1 MAVQQLGK
9 LVYLEPQ
16 KVWQNEST
24 EFAPWLQQNL
34 DQLSSTLGIDIQ
46 AAELAVRVGSFV
58 ADLVGE
64 DAATS
69 RPVVIESQLGRTDH
83 EHLGRLVAYTA
94 GKDGGVIIWV
104 APRILPE
111 HRRALEWLNHM
122 GQGELACYG
131 VELEVVQIGDSARG
145 ANFKAVVA
153 PKHEAPAN
161 DRDQRYQTFFQDVLD
176 QLRARRAGI
185 TNASRAGCQQ
195 HLGIPTGRAGSAF
208 RLAFTDDARFRIE
221 LYNHGA
227 PAASNGNGNGSNNG
241 DAGRQVFNHIRTNE
255 ATIEQA
261 LGVKLAWER
270 PDGHGASHIAWQWD
284 KPVSIMDPPDKLG
297 ELKRWSL
304 NSFFKFRDVMAPYLR
319 NLPTRA
325 DLVGLPQL
333 EGLEVEEHNADG
345 R

>member
-16 KVWQNEST
+16 KVWQSEST

-34 DQLSSTLGIDIQ
+34 DQLSASLGIDIQ

-69 RPVVIESQLGRTDH
+69 RPVIIESQLGRSDH

-94 GKDGGVIIWV
+94 GKEGGVIIWV

-111 HRRALEWLNHM
+111 HRKALEWLNQTCR
-122 GQGELACYG
+122 GDVGCYG

-153 PKHEAPAN
+153 PKHEPPAS
-161 DRDQRYQTFFQDVLD
+161 DRDQRYQNFFQDVLD

-185 TNASRAGCQQ
+185 TNTSRAGCQQ
-195 HLGIPTGRAGSAF
+195 YLGVPSGRAGSAF

-221 LYNHGA
+221 LYNRGA
-227 PAASNGNGNGSNNG
+227 LVEVNGNGHGE
-241 DAGRQVFNHIRTNE
+241 AGKQVFNHIRTNE
-255 ATIEQA
+255 STIEQA

-270 PDGHGASHIAWQWD
+270 PDGQGISHIAWQWD
-284 KPVSIMDPPDKLG
+284 KPVSIMDPPDKLS
-297 ELKRWSL
+297 ELKRWTL
-304 NSFFKFRDVMAPYLR
+304 NSFFRFRDVMAPYLR

-333 EGLEVEEHNADG
+333 EGLEIEEHNSDG